1 MKAYLIRKMYVINV
15 ENDINAKDIEKM
27 IPNLSE
33 DDLISAQIWRDIN
46 KDIKNTEFASM
57 INEIRYDYNRR

>member
-1 MKAYLIRKMYVINV
+1 MKAYLIRKIYVINV
-15 ENDINAKDIEKM
+15 ENDINAKDVEIM

-33 DDLISAQIWRDIN
+33 DDLISAEIWGDLN

-57 INEIRYDYNRR
+57 INEIRYKKG